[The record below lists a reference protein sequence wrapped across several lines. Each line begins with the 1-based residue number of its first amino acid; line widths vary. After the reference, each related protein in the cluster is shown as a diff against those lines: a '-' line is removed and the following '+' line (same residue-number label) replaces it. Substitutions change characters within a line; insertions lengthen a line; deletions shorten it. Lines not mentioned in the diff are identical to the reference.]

1 MDGPERDCELTQAY
15 AQVARLKK
23 LEAIRAQLLQ
33 ERDELQ
39 HQLEPLKSAL
49 AKESFDVYKL
59 EHDKIGSAL
68 SALLGTREKRLEK
81 ERAEAASAHMRH
93 RLVERALEDVE
104 RRLNELEAEQAA
116 LRGSREIYMRL
127 YAQKKRQLL
136 VQNEDAA
143 QRILALTERM
153 AACKS
158 VLKEIEEAKL
168 AGQRVETWLCSA
180 MSTLQVARGWD
191 RWGSGGRLHWLHHN
205 GMGGNLAAE
214 GFKLLSEQGAH
225 ADAEKARHMMSR
237 FQQELADIRLDK
249 KTEAAARQMTM
260 NWGVRSYVY
269 DSMSSVGS
277 TRTGVRAILKELEK
291 LSAEE
296 TESLSRI
303 KRELETL
310 VVHAPQTGAESGN
323 I

>member
-191 RWGSGGRLHWLHHN
+191 RWSSGEHLRWMQHN
-205 GMGGNLAAE
+205 GLRGNLAAE
-214 GFKLLSEQGAH
+214 GFKLLSEQEAR

-296 TESLSRI
+296 TESLRRI